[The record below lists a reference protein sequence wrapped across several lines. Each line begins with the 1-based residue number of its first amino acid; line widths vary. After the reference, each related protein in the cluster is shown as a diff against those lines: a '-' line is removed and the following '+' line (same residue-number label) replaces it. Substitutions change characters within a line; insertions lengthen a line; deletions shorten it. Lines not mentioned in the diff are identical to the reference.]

1 MLRVLKLELNIF
13 HRTASLV
20 GADEAVVL
28 LLGGLEAE
36 VADLDHSLGG
46 DGTGAHGR
54 LLLLDEG
61 VVGLALAVGPR
72 VEEAQVGGL
81 VLERA
86 QVADEGGVVQR
97 GRGRP
102 LAQRVVPV
110 GVRQVLRL
118 ELAPLKRR
126 GDDELMNRF
135 ISNFITKLGST

>member
-1 MLRVLKLELNIF
+1 M
-13 HRTASLV
+13 
-20 GADEAVVL
+20 L

-46 DGTGAHGR
+46 DGAGAHGR

-86 QVADEGGVVQR
+86 QVAYEGGVLQR

-135 ISNFITKLGST
+135 ISNFIRKLG